1 MAPLC
6 GVVNSL
12 RLESASEAV
21 RLARAAVSK
30 HRAPSSPCSLHLTA
44 SHHIHSAA
52 HGSCV
57 PLLGGDNGDS
67 GGRWTVRRTGE
78 GRAARAN
85 LGVARQELCWP
96 KMEEDSAVALG
107 SFH

>member
-21 RLARAAVSK
+21 RRARAAVSK
-30 HRAPSSPCSLHLTA
+30 RRAPSSPRSLRLTA

-52 HGSCV
+52 HDSCV
-57 PLLGGDNGDS
+57 PLLSGDS
-67 GGRWTVRRTGE
+67 GRYKRCGVPVRDERRGRAGAMLTGDGE
-78 GRAARAN
+78 GFGGCTGKLLLN
-85 LGVARQELCWP
+85 
-96 KMEEDSAVALG
+96 
-107 SFH
+107 